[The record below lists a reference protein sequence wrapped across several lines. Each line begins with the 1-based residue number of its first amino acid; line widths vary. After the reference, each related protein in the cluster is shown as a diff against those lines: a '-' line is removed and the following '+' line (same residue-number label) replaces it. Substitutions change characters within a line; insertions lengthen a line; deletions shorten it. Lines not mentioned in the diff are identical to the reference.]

1 MLIDDIDFADLYL
14 QQLRLAHRTEKT
26 PDHWDQRAEKM
37 AENCA
42 SPTDSYLQQLTSK
55 IDLQGAQTLFDMG
68 CGPGTV
74 SLALADKLTTIYG
87 VDYSQGMLNVAARR
101 AAALKADNVHW
112 IQRAWEE
119 DWSDLPR
126 CDIAV
131 ASRSTLVADMRQAMS
146 KLNNQARLRVYT
158 THLVSTSFVSP
169 AIQRAAG
176 REVIELP
183 NYILHSTSCI
193 RWEFMLTL
201 ILSVDKIANRITAPG
216 NVLSRTSA
224 GVWAR
229 LTTMSVSGYIAGIN
243 NKMLVPSPLPAATGR
258 SSGGIAYRRRH
269 CDDFPFSGTNRCVT
283 SGRYPGR

>member
-14 QQLRLAHRTEKT
+14 QQLKLAHRTEKT

-42 SPTDSYLQQLTSK
+42 SPTDSYLQQLIAK

-101 AAALKADNVHW
+101 AAALKADNVHL

-183 NYILHSTSCI
+183 NYIFAL
-193 RWEFMLTL
+193 
-201 ILSVDKIANRITAPG
+201 
-216 NVLSRTSA
+216 NVLYHI
-224 GVWAR
+224 AR
-229 LTTMSVSGYIAGIN
+229 
-243 NKMLVPSPLPAATGR
+243 R
-258 SSGGIAYRRRH
+258 
-269 CDDFPFSGTNRCVT
+269 FF
-283 SGRYPGR
+283 

>member
-1 MLIDDIDFADLYL
+1 
-14 QQLRLAHRTEKT
+14 
-26 PDHWDQRAEKM
+26 M

-42 SPTDSYLQQLTSK
+42 SPTDSYLQQLTAK

-87 VDYSQGMLNVAARR
+87 VDYSQGMLKVAARR

-131 ASRSTLVADMRQAMS
+131 ASRSTLVADMRRAMS

-183 NYILHSTSCI
+183 NYIFALNVLYQMGIYAHVDFIRGQNCQQDNST
-193 RWEFMLTL
+193 
-201 ILSVDKIANRITAPG
+201 G

-258 SSGGIAYRRRH
+258 SSGGIAYRKRH

-283 SGRYPGR
+283 SGRYPWR

>member
-14 QQLRLAHRTEKT
+14 QQLKLAHRTEKT

-42 SPTDSYLQQLTSK
+42 SPTDSYLQQLIAK

-101 AAALKADNVHW
+101 AAALKADNVHL

-146 KLNNQARLRVYT
+146 KLNNQARLSRLYDSSGQ
-158 THLVSTSFVSP
+158 HLVRLSSHS
-169 AIQRAAG
+169 AG
-176 REVIELP
+176 GW
-183 NYILHSTSCI
+183 SGS
-193 RWEFMLTL
+193 
-201 ILSVDKIANRITAPG
+201 DRITQLYLCAQRPVSDG
-216 NVLSRTSA
+216 NLCPR
-224 GVWAR
+224 
-229 LTTMSVSGYIAGIN
+229 
-243 NKMLVPSPLPAATGR
+243 
-258 SSGGIAYRRRH
+258 
-269 CDDFPFSGTNRCVT
+269 
-283 SGRYPGR
+283 

>member
-1 MLIDDIDFADLYL
+1 
-14 QQLRLAHRTEKT
+14 
-26 PDHWDQRAEKM
+26 
-37 AENCA
+37 
-42 SPTDSYLQQLTSK
+42 
-55 IDLQGAQTLFDMG
+55 
-68 CGPGTV
+68 
-74 SLALADKLTTIYG
+74 
-87 VDYSQGMLNVAARR
+87 
-101 AAALKADNVHW
+101 
-112 IQRAWEE
+112 
-119 DWSDLPR
+119 
-126 CDIAV
+126 
-131 ASRSTLVADMRQAMS
+131 MRQAMS

-183 NYILHSTSCI
+183 NYIFALNVLYQMGIYAHVDFIRGQNCQQDNST
-193 RWEFMLTL
+193 
-201 ILSVDKIANRITAPG
+201 G

-269 CDDFPFSGTNRCVT
+269 CDDFPFSGTNRCVIA
-283 SGRYPGR
+283 GRYPWR

>member
-1 MLIDDIDFADLYL
+1 MSTHHPLHANAIADSIIQGRARWTSNTRLTDRTVNNEKNWLPCTGFLPTRFTITSLQLSTKEKSCSLTILIL
-14 QQLRLAHRTEKT
+14 QTFTFSNSGWPIAQKKT

-131 ASRSTLVADMRQAMS
+131 ASRSTLVADMRQ
-146 KLNNQARLRVYT
+146 
-158 THLVSTSFVSP
+158 
-169 AIQRAAG
+169 
-176 REVIELP
+176 
-183 NYILHSTSCI
+183 
-193 RWEFMLTL
+193 
-201 ILSVDKIANRITAPG
+201 G
-216 NVLSRTSA
+216 NEQTE
-224 GVWAR
+224 
-229 LTTMSVSGYIAGIN
+229 
-243 NKMLVPSPLPAATGR
+243 
-258 SSGGIAYRRRH
+258 
-269 CDDFPFSGTNRCVT
+269 
-283 SGRYPGR
+283 

>member
-14 QQLRLAHRTEKT
+14 QQLKLAHRTEKT

-42 SPTDSYLQQLTSK
+42 SPTDSYLQQLISK

-131 ASRSTLVADMRQAMS
+131 ASRSTLVAS
-146 KLNNQARLRVYT
+146 RLYDSSGQ
-158 THLVSTSFVSP
+158 HLVRLSSHS
-169 AIQRAAG
+169 AG
-176 REVIELP
+176 GW
-183 NYILHSTSCI
+183 SGS
-193 RWEFMLTL
+193 
-201 ILSVDKIANRITAPG
+201 DRITQLYLCAQRPVSDG
-216 NVLSRTSA
+216 NLCPR
-224 GVWAR
+224 
-229 LTTMSVSGYIAGIN
+229 
-243 NKMLVPSPLPAATGR
+243 
-258 SSGGIAYRRRH
+258 
-269 CDDFPFSGTNRCVT
+269 
-283 SGRYPGR
+283 

>member
-1 MLIDDIDFADLYL
+1 MPTPLPTALSVEPDGRVTQGLPTEQLTTKNWLPCTGFLPTRFTITSLQLSTKEKSCSLTILIL
-14 QQLRLAHRTEKT
+14 QTFTFSNSGWPIAQKNAGSLGSTGGKDGGKLRLAYGQLPAT
-26 PDHWDQRAEKM
+26 
-37 AENCA
+37 
-42 SPTDSYLQQLTSK
+42 TDLK

-112 IQRAWEE
+112 IQRAREE

-131 ASRSTLVADMRQAMS
+131 ASRSTLVADMRRAMS

-183 NYILHSTSCI
+183 NYIFALNVLYQMGIYAHVDFIRGQNCQQDNSTS
-193 RWEFMLTL
+193 
-201 ILSVDKIANRITAPG
+201 
-216 NVLSRTSA
+216 
-224 GVWAR
+224 
-229 LTTMSVSGYIAGIN
+229 
-243 NKMLVPSPLPAATGR
+243 
-258 SSGGIAYRRRH
+258 
-269 CDDFPFSGTNRCVT
+269 GTF
-283 SGRYPGR
+283 

>member
-1 MLIDDIDFADLYL
+1 
-14 QQLRLAHRTEKT
+14 
-26 PDHWDQRAEKM
+26 M

-183 NYILHSTSCI
+183 NYIFALNVLYQMGIYAHVDFIRGQNCQQDNST
-193 RWEFMLTL
+193 
-201 ILSVDKIANRITAPG
+201 G